1 MTALWMSLLVADY
14 GVKEES
20 KATRYVTYSLIVSFC
35 SDLLVAFQHKL

>member
-14 GVKEES
+14 NVKEGS
-20 KATRYVTYSLIVSFC
+20 KATRYVTYFLIVSFH